1 MGKHSGRHAF
11 KDKLISL
18 GYADLTDD
26 VIENA
31 FGKFKILADKK
42 KHIYDEDIIAL
53 VDDSLVLD
61 NKANTIVLKSL
72 KVFAGTGEPQ
82 KADMTLD
89 VNGQIKSATE
99 TGDGPVD
106 AIFKC
111 IKNLYPHDVNLQ
123 LYQVHAVTEGTDA
136 QATVSVRIE
145 ENGKTTVGQAAD
157 TDTLVAS
164 ANAYIA
170 ALNKMILKREKT
182 APAMEQEKEKMRG
195 IQMGLFDKVKKIWS
209 QDMAID
215 LGTANT
221 LVVVKGQGVVLN
233 EPSVVAIVEQAGKK
247 QVLAVGD
254 EAKTMLGRTPG
265 NIEAIRPLRDGVIAD
280 FIVTEEMIKHFI
292 KKVHKGRSF
301 ANPRILICVPTGST
315 PVERKAIQDSALAAG
330 ARRVQLIEE
339 PIAAAIGA
347 NLPISEATGSMV
359 VDIGGGTS
367 EIAVMSL
374 GGLVYSKSLRVAGD
388 AMDGAMA
395 NYMRKEYNLMIGDST
410 AEKIKKEIGTAIPTN
425 DNTYPVK
432 GRDLRSGTP
441 KEVNITEEDTAEAL
455 NDILREMV
463 NGIKDALEA
472 TPPELSADLVDMG
485 LTLTGG
491 GALLKNIDK
500 RFSKETGLPVHIA
513 EDPLSCVA
521 VGTGKALD
529 QEQTFSTMM
538 TEY

>member
-1 MGKHSGRHAF
+1 MG
-11 KDKLISL
+11 IL
-18 GYADLTDD
+18 G
-26 VIENA
+26 
-31 FGKFKILADKK
+31 
-42 KHIYDEDIIAL
+42 
-53 VDDSLVLD
+53 
-61 NKANTIVLKSL
+61 
-72 KVFAGTGEPQ
+72 
-82 KADMTLD
+82 
-89 VNGQIKSATE
+89 
-99 TGDGPVD
+99 
-106 AIFKC
+106 
-111 IKNLYPHDVNLQ
+111 
-123 LYQVHAVTEGTDA
+123 
-136 QATVSVRIE
+136 
-145 ENGKTTVGQAAD
+145 
-157 TDTLVAS
+157 
-164 ANAYIA
+164 
-170 ALNKMILKREKT
+170 
-182 APAMEQEKEKMRG
+182 
-195 IQMGLFDKVKKIWS
+195 GLSKIWS

-221 LVVVKGQGVVLN
+221 LVVLKGQGVVLN
-233 EPSVVAIVEQAGKK
+233 EPSVVAVVEERGKK
-247 QVLAVGD
+247 SVLAVGD

-265 NIEAIRPLRDGVIAD
+265 NISAIRPLRDGVIAD

-292 KKVHKGRSF
+292 KKVHKRSTF

-388 AMDGAMA
+388 AMDGAMI

-410 AEKIKKEIGTAIPTN
+410 AEKIKKEIGTAIPSN
-425 DNTYPVK
+425 NNTYAVK

-455 NDILREMV
+455 NGILRDMV
-463 NGIKDALEA
+463 NGIKDALES

-491 GALLKNIDK
+491 GALLK
-500 RFSKETGLPVHIA
+500 
-513 EDPLSCVA
+513 
-521 VGTGKALD
+521 
-529 QEQTFSTMM
+529 
-538 TEY
+538 Y

>member
-1 MGKHSGRHAF
+1 
-11 KDKLISL
+11 
-18 GYADLTDD
+18 
-26 VIENA
+26 
-31 FGKFKILADKK
+31 
-42 KHIYDEDIIAL
+42 
-53 VDDSLVLD
+53 
-61 NKANTIVLKSL
+61 
-72 KVFAGTGEPQ
+72 
-82 KADMTLD
+82 
-89 VNGQIKSATE
+89 
-99 TGDGPVD
+99 
-106 AIFKC
+106 
-111 IKNLYPHDVNLQ
+111 
-123 LYQVHAVTEGTDA
+123 
-136 QATVSVRIE
+136 
-145 ENGKTTVGQAAD
+145 
-157 TDTLVAS
+157 
-164 ANAYIA
+164 
-170 ALNKMILKREKT
+170 
-182 APAMEQEKEKMRG
+182 
-195 IQMGLFDKVKKIWS
+195 
-209 QDMAID
+209 MAID

-221 LVVVKGQGVVLN
+221 LVVLKGQGVVLN
-233 EPSVVAIVEQAGKK
+233 EPSVVAIVENKGKK
-247 QVLAVGD
+247 TVLAVGD

-265 NIEAIRPLRDGVIAD
+265 NISAIRPLRDGVIAD

-292 KKVHKGRSF
+292 KKVHKNSTF

-359 VDIGGGTS
+359 VDIGGGTT

-388 AMDGAMA
+388 AMDLAMI

-410 AEKIKKEIGTAIPTN
+410 AEKIKKEIGTAIPSN
-425 DNTYPVK
+425 NNTFAVK

-455 NDILREMV
+455 NDILKEMV
-463 NGIKDALEA
+463 NGIKDALEN

-513 EDPLSCVA
+513 ADPLACVA
-521 VGTGKALD
+521 IGTGKALD
-529 QEQTFSTMM
+529 QEETFSTMLS
-538 TEY
+538 EY